1 MGPVGLVPPCSSLFL
16 GNQGR
21 SVLACILSKNSAA
34 TSEKWP
40 QNHVFVELSD
50 SLLVKYPTVPKSMVA
65 AATTAILVPN
75 CCLKPLK
82 WLEYH
87 DILPFLPHVHRS
99 LFSNTL
105 YILWNILDYVF
116 SEHPLYSKRISRMI
130 LTTEGLGHPH
140 AHGIV
145 INLNFEIAHHRT
157 NYRI

>member
-1 MGPVGLVPPCSSLFL
+1 MF
-16 GNQGR
+16 
-21 SVLACILSKNSAA
+21 
-34 TSEKWP
+34 
-40 QNHVFVELSD
+40 FVELSD

-116 SEHPLYSKRISRMI
+116 SGHPLYFKRISRI
-130 LTTEGLGHPH
+130 TCLGQYAEYLGVLNYSTPGRLLLSLTQRRVRYYSTKP
-140 AHGIV
+140 
-145 INLNFEIAHHRT
+145 
-157 NYRI
+157 